1 MDAIEILNGLKVED
15 KKNIYYTLAELRPD
29 DPRSD
34 QVRYV
39 VISVH
44 EFENDICRAEIM
56 STKILE
62 KYIVW
67 NVDKTLVKI
76 QTKHDTYLGN
86 LVDFIRDEEKNK
98 DLYARLDIF

>member
-34 QVRYV
+34 QVWYV

-44 EFENDICRAEIM
+44 EFENDMYRVEIM
-56 STKILE
+56 PTKILE
-62 KYIVW
+62 KYSIW
-67 NVDKTLVKI
+67 SADKTLVKI
-76 QTKHDTYLGN
+76 QTKHDIYLGN
-86 LVDFIRDEEKNK
+86 LANFIRDEEKNK